1 MYVCMYVC
9 ICRCMCMYVCMYVCM
24 CAWARQALRAHHAY
38 IHIYTALACGID
50 RPVCIC
56 MYTYVY
62 VCIRMYMS
70 RAQELKSC
78 KKTPTAGPQPSTL
91 NPQPSIQNPNGRL
104 AYPTPQSLN
113 RSPIPAPSTPCGYY
127 TRRQE
132 PAAVPGLLTR
142 LCLHERAARPGE
154 SCQGQIRD
162 RVGTD

>member
-1 MYVCMYVC
+1 MYVYV
-9 ICRCMCMYVCMYVCM
+9 YVCMYVCM
-24 CAWARQALRAHHAY
+24 CDWTRQALRAHHAY
-38 IHIYTALACGID
+38 IHIYTALECGID

-56 MYTYVY
+56 MYTYVC
-62 VCIRMYMS
+62 VCIRMYIS
-70 RAQELKSC
+70 RAQELQKD
-78 KKTPTAGPQPSTL
+78 TNRRPPTL

-104 AYPTPQSLN
+104 AYATPQSLN